1 MNNTQQAEDLNQQ
14 ACNLWEAKEYK
25 AALEC
30 FNQAIAL
37 CNCSPKLW
45 NNRGNVLCDLQQY
58 AEALAS
64 YDRAI
69 GFKNDYHQAWFNR
82 GIVLKELG
90 AYGNALESFH
100 RAIAIHPDPL
110 YIHRKEEIWLKK
122 KLISV

>member
-1 MNNTQQAEDLNQQ
+1 MNTELAEELNQQ
-14 ACNLWEAKEYK
+14 ACNFWEAQDYP

-30 FNQAIAL
+30 FNRAISL
-37 CNCSPKLW
+37 CNCYPKLW
-45 NNRGNVLCDLQQY
+45 NNRGNVLCDLGRY

-69 GFKNDYHQAWFNR
+69 GLKHDYHQAWFNR
-82 GIVLKELG
+82 GVALKELG

-100 RAIAIHPDPL
+100 KAIAINPDPI

-122 KLISV
+122 KLIPV